1 MIRINNLTNRLIKF
15 QGQSIPAYGYLDFA
29 LVTDMIGLARLL
41 NSGKISYNQ
50 YYPETENTEVVEE
63 PVKVAVDEV
72 VEETLVTEEPVKEE
86 SEPVIIDET
95 PAEESI
101 IPTVEDTEPKSK
113 GNRRK
118 SKKESADE

>member
-15 QGQSIPAYGYLDFA
+15 QEQYIPAYCYVDFM

-50 YYPETENTEVVEE
+50 YSPETDSKDVVEE
-63 PVKVAVDEV
+63 PVKTVVDEV
-72 VEETLVTEEPVKEE
+72 VEKPVIAEEPVEKEA
-86 SEPVIIDET
+86 EPVVVEET
-95 PAEESI
+95 PAEEST